1 MPSMKFEIIIWQTAE
16 SYINGSFEL
25 SLPETNKKDTKNLR
39 RKCVKVLNK
48 QAYA

>member
-1 MPSMKFEIIIWQTAE
+1 MNLEIIIWQAAE

-25 SLPETNKKDTKNLR
+25 SLPETNKKDAKDLH

-48 QAYA
+48 QACA